1 MYFLLKRLADIII
14 SLTAIVLLLP
24 IFIIISIA
32 IIMSSGIPVF
42 YLQERIGKDWK
53 KFKIIKFRTMVNN
66 AEKIGPGIS
75 SSYDKRITPIGKILR
90 KFKIDELPQLI
101 NVLKGDMSIIG
112 PRPEL
117 LKYISRYEN
126 EYSKILKVKPGISD
140 YASVKFRDEASILQ
154 TAEDSES
161 FYLKDILPEKIKLYN
176 KYIEEMNFFVDIKI
190 LFLTFKAILLWG

>member
-24 IFIIISIA
+24 IFIIISIS
-32 IIMSSGIPVF
+32 IILSSGIPVF

-53 KFKIIKFRTMVNN
+53 KFKIIKFRTMINN

-75 SSYDKRITPIGKILR
+75 SNNDKRITAIGKFLR
-90 KFKIDELPQLI
+90 KVKIDELPQLI

-117 LKYISRYEN
+117 LKYINRYEN

-140 YASVKFRDEASILQ
+140 YASVKFRNEASILQ

>member
-75 SSYDKRITPIGKILR
+75 SSYDKRITTIGKILR